1 MMNPMDPS
9 NFLPEESARH
19 IAEQR
24 QRMREADHVVRY
36 AHSKSGMLAR
46 FLQRLADGMDPTG
59 EARRSAPRR

>member
-1 MMNPMDPS
+1 MDPS

-46 FLQRLADGMDPTG
+46 FLQRLADEIDPTG
-59 EARRSAPRR
+59 EARRTDARR

>member
-9 NFLPEESARH
+9 NFLPEDSARH

-24 QRMREADHVVRY
+24 PRMREADHVVRY

-46 FLQRLADGMDPTG
+46 FLQRLADGIDPTG

>member
-1 MMNPMDPS
+1 MNPMDPS

-36 AHSKSGMLAR
+36 AHSKTGTLAR
-46 FLQRLADGMDPTG
+46 FLQRLADGIDPTG
-59 EARRSAPRR
+59 EARRVGPRR

>member
-9 NFLPEESARH
+9 NYLPEDSARH

-46 FLQRLADGMDPTG
+46 FLQRLADGIDPTG
-59 EARRSAPRR
+59 EARRTDPRR

>member
-1 MMNPMDPS
+1 MDPS

-46 FLQRLADGMDPTG
+46 FLQRLADGIDPTG
-59 EARRSAPRR
+59 EARRPALRR